1 MRRRRTI
8 QGVLAAA
15 AIAAMGGLVVAQ
27 TASTP
32 NPPDTKVK
40 QITPA
45 APVVRTITPAP
56 GPEPKVI
63 APGAPN
69 KVRTITASEM
79 PKEKT
84 VSPAVRQIP
93 FSISEKDEQ
102 ETVKILTVDQM
113 KDRDRDLLAD
123 AQGTIGDRAEQLG
136 LDFKSG
142 SWTYGQV
149 ECAALPHHLLMR
161 FSRNGGTG
169 AESVFS
175 ASIPRD
181 GNGRVRVIPIRL
193 KGYSLFSPAPV
204 NALTIAA
211 FNHIREEEK
220 PATPPDWLGTGLC
233 YAALAG
239 RNAASAPQ
247 TASALGA
254 GSSQAMPARLEI
266 EDGGDVVIS
275 IEDAGSA
282 SRPMEW
288 SMVFDGKGKLLRA
301 TRGAAG
307 TVSARE
313 IRPTQTG
320 AHSVRIPPGAGS
332 QDSISK

>member
-1 MRRRRTI
+1 MRRLRTI
-8 QGVLAAA
+8 EGVLAAA

-93 FSISEKDEQ
+93 FSMSEKDEQ

-161 FSRNGGTG
+161 FSRNGFIQT
-169 AESVFS
+169 SSSLMS
-175 ASIPRD
+175 AD
-181 GNGRVRVIPIRL
+181 
-193 KGYSLFSPAPV
+193 K
-204 NALTIAA
+204 
-211 FNHIREEEK
+211 
-220 PATPPDWLGTGLC
+220 
-233 YAALAG
+233 
-239 RNAASAPQ
+239 
-247 TASALGA
+247 
-254 GSSQAMPARLEI
+254 
-266 EDGGDVVIS
+266 
-275 IEDAGSA
+275 
-282 SRPMEW
+282 
-288 SMVFDGKGKLLRA
+288 
-301 TRGAAG
+301 
-307 TVSARE
+307 
-313 IRPTQTG
+313 
-320 AHSVRIPPGAGS
+320 
-332 QDSISK
+332 